1 MTSGLPSSF
10 SALSA
15 AAAVFAAVAHDVV
28 IAALCAAFANAP
40 VGAAVAVLCA
50 AWAAAASA
58 AAAAFL
64 LARPPTDSAAGPRA
78 TTLSRPLW
86 FTLSPSQRCPSRPSE
101 FVPLSFGSYVEVFL
115 LLLSWWLVCWCWC
128 HYYCFEGVLL
138 APLWFFLCECC
149 CRCGKRDFFFFI

>member
-1 MTSGLPSSF
+1 M
-10 SALSA
+10 
-15 AAAVFAAVAHDVV
+15 

-40 VGAAVAVLCA
+40 VGAAVAVLYA
-50 AWAAAASA
+50 AWAAAASAA

-101 FVPLSFGSYVEVFL
+101 YEPLSFGSYVEAFL

-128 HYYCFEGVLL
+128 HYYCYEGVLL
-138 APLWFFLCECC
+138 APLWFLCVSVAAVAVSVI
-149 CRCGKRDFFFFI
+149 FFFFI